1 MYRPRPP
8 PPAADA
14 VRKNVKERGA
24 KKRLEKKKADG
35 KRRLGGRGR
44 SRLTGSTG
52 VDLAEHELLHL
63 VVERED
69 SGSGDTSEDVGTSSL
84 EEL

>member
-1 MYRPRPP
+1 
-8 PPAADA
+8 
-14 VRKNVKERGA
+14 VKERGA

-52 VDLAEHELLHL
+52 VDLAEHELTKKEQKESVAAGLRSDS
-63 VVERED
+63 REARR
-69 SGSGDTSEDVGTSSL
+69 GTVG
-84 EEL
+84 